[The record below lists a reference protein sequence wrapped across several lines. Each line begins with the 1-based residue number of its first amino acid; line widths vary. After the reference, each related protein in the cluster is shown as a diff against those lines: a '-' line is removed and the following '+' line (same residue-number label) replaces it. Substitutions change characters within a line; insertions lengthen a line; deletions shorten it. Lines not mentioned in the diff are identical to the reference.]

1 MKSKD
6 QLLLEQAY
14 INILSEANQYTTT
27 IGEIP
32 VGTIILAKGT
42 GTSKKIDRDTLL
54 GLNGRVY
61 SIKAHM
67 NRPCMVDP
75 DINEHDFNLFVE
87 FRTGRLSKE
96 DFNTRVQNKK
106 LTRD

>member
-6 QLLLEQAY
+6 QQLLEEAY
-14 INILSEANQYTTT
+14 NTVLSEANQYTTT
-27 IGEIP
+27 VGEIP
-32 VGTIILAKGT
+32 VGTIFLAKGT

-54 GLNGRVY
+54 GLNGKVF
-61 SIKAHM
+61 SIKNHI
-67 NRPCMVDP
+67 NRPCMIDP

-87 FRTGRLSKE
+87 FRTGELSKE
-96 DFNTRVQNKK
+96 DFNSRIQNKK